1 MYVAFEVLLN
11 KIKTISSPCNFTTE
25 SIERVRKKFH
35 RRQMVLR
42 RTKRDVHV
50 YVV

>member
-1 MYVAFEVLLN
+1 MYVAFEVPRGR
-11 KIKTISSPCNFTTE
+11 IKTISSPCNFTTE
-25 SIERVRKKFH
+25 LDMMKFH

-42 RTKRDVHV
+42 RTKRDVNV